1 MKEGAFVKNYFAH
14 CVDVE
19 ELYENMVSPVCEKY
33 ELTYMEFTVL
43 MFLANNPQYDTAT
56 QIVRYRHLAKSHV
69 SISIRS
75 LQERGLI
82 LGEHKGGNHRTIHLS
97 VAGKATDIIAAGRAA
112 QKKFCEIV
120 FAGFSKEEMEKM
132 ASNSKYY
139 AEKMHSI
146 QGALRMSEEI
156 NAQFGFE
163 RAFGKTT
170 EIGNSID
177 SDMKITKFGISF
189 NSDGSTSF
197 FAQLEKTSEN
207 QKDYL
212 EKIQEK
218 KAAEKKEAKKKE
230 RSTQVNIKRATVE
243 ANSKEELLD
252 KIKNIE
258 WDSIKPEDNKIGSRF
273 DFSI

>member
-1 MKEGAFVKNYFAH
+1 
-14 CVDVE
+14 
-19 ELYENMVSPVCEKY
+19 
-33 ELTYMEFTVL
+33 
-43 MFLANNPQYDTAT
+43 
-56 QIVRYRHLAKSHV
+56 
-69 SISIRS
+69 
-75 LQERGLI
+75 
-82 LGEHKGGNHRTIHLS
+82 
-97 VAGKATDIIAAGRAA
+97 
-112 QKKFCEIV
+112 
-120 FAGFSKEEMEKM
+120 MEKM

-252 KIKNIE
+252 KIKNID
-258 WDSIKPEDNKIGSRF
+258 WDSTKPEENKIGGRF
-273 DFSI
+273 NFLV